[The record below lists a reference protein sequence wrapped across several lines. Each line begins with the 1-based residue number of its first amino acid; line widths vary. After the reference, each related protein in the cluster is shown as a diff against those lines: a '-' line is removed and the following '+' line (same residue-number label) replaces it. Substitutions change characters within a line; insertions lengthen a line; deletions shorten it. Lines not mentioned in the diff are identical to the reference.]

1 MDKQKKYKLA
11 LWSLAVLPWG
21 IFSGAVMFA
30 EKGDPWVVLTYAMI
44 LFFVVCF
51 SYYRIKVSKAKV
63 WRVVLEAVG
72 LLMVEYLFMVLA
84 GLALV
89 YYDLIPLA

>member
-1 MDKQKKYKLA
+1 
-11 LWSLAVLPWG
+11 
-21 IFSGAVMFA
+21 MFA

-51 SYYRIKVSKAKV
+51 SYYRIKVTKAKV

-89 YYDLIPLA
+89 YIQLSKNLSSAFYTFSSTGIKLFSL

>member
-21 IFSGAVMFA
+21 IFSGAVLFA

-44 LFFVVCF
+44 LFFVVYF
-51 SYYRIKVSKAKV
+51 SYYRLKVSKVKV
-63 WRVVLEAVG
+63 WRVVLEAAG
-72 LLMVEYLFMVLA
+72 LLLIEYLLMVLV

-89 YYDLIPLA
+89 YYGLIPLA

>member
-1 MDKQKKYKLA
+1 MKKSQKTILIM
-11 LWSLAVLPWG
+11 LGLLPWG

-89 YYDLIPLA
+89 YCDLIPLA

>member
-1 MDKQKKYKLA
+1 MKKSHIAILIM
-11 LWSLAVLPWG
+11 LGLLPWG

>member
-1 MDKQKKYKLA
+1 MKKSHIAILIM
-11 LWSLAVLPWG
+11 LGLLPWG

-30 EKGDPWVVLTYAMI
+30 EKGDPWVALTYAMI

-51 SYYRIKVSKAKV
+51 SYCRIKVSKAKV

>member
-1 MDKQKKYKLA
+1 MKKSQKAILIM
-11 LWSLAVLPWG
+11 LGLLPWG
-21 IFSGAVMFA
+21 IFGGAVMFA

-72 LLMVEYLFMVLA
+72 LLMVEYLFMILA